1 MKSSH
6 LKIGSDHELQPAM
19 DEFLLFQLQKKINA
33 LADFYKS
40 TLKEQTRQNP
50 VFARKLAG
58 WFAEQNCK
66 FSRRPDDF
74 DYAAKWTA
82 YLLINKILF
91 YHLLRKRESHTLAAF
106 AFPDDLKRL
115 RITLRNY
122 FERILKID
130 YAAFYTTDFIE
141 KIVFPKTNAMVKEI
155 EAVAEI
161 FKTHDFSKLG
171 YDVIGRIFERLIPPD
186 ERHDFGQ
193 YFTSP
198 EVVDLILRFSLA
210 REDAAIL
217 DPACGA
223 GMFLMRAYQHKKLM
237 NRRLQHEKILATLWG
252 SEIAAFPAHLAKINL
267 AINDLKAAQNQPN
280 IIQRDFFDWRAEN
293 EALDRKKRKKLKAR
307 DTTPPRWFDAVVGNP
322 PYTRQE
328 DMNKISSAAVAY
340 KEKLIDKAVYF
351 RREKMAAIGKRA
363 GIHAYFFVHGT
374 KFLKEGGV
382 FGFIVSDSW
391 LDVDYGKGLQE
402 FFLDHYKIVAI
413 IASQVERWFAEADI
427 NTCIVIL
434 QKCGDRQTR
443 EANVVRFVYLKKSL
457 RRLIPPAQDGWEKQV
472 ARLNAIDRLKK
483 AILSQADFCE
493 SESWRIFPKNQK
505 ELREEGFDFENR
517 KYVGT
522 KWGKYLRAPEI
533 FFKILEKGKG
543 KLAPLGEVAEI
554 CRGFTT
560 GADPWFYVTDVTN
573 STSEKE
579 IRQIAGRMG
588 YKGKPADLRLIQS
601 GDGTRWLVEQEFL
614 QPVIR
619 NPENYKNIFIDV
631 QSIRDFVV
639 IVNAPR
645 EKIKGR
651 LIAQYL
657 RHGEK
662 KAYQMGKN
670 RNLIPAKT
678 RTCSSRQNWY
688 QLSSLKPSRL
698 LWQKAFDIY
707 HRHYFA
713 SENVLANQR
722 FYHVYPKENAGEII
736 AAVLN
741 STFVA
746 LYLEFQRS
754 IMGLGAIEATVE
766 EAKQTLV
773 IQPQAVPASTRNR
786 LANALSRL
794 GRREVGSIFDEIGAS
809 SPEEVLLDNVKP
821 DRRELDHII
830 LREILALTEAEQVEV
845 YRAVIDAAKLRIE
858 KAINRR

>member
-1 MKSSH
+1 MKISH
-6 LKIGSDHELQPAM
+6 FEIASAPQPAT
-19 DEFLLFQLQKKINA
+19 DEFLVALLQEKINT
-33 LADFYKS
+33 LADFYKNI
-40 TLKEQTRQNP
+40 LKEQTRQNP
-50 VFARKLAG
+50 VFAQKLAG
-58 WFAEQNCK
+58 WFASQNCK
-66 FSRRPDDF
+66 LQRRSEDF
-74 DYAAKWTA
+74 KYAAKWTA
-82 YLLINKILF
+82 YLLINKVLF
-91 YHLLRKRESHTLAAF
+91 YHLLRAKASHAVAAF

-115 RITLRNY
+115 RITLRDY
-122 FERILKID
+122 FKQVLKID
-130 YAAFYTTDFIE
+130 YEAFYTADFIE
-141 KIVFPKTNAMVKEI
+141 KTAFTKSNELVKEI
-155 EAVAEI
+155 EAVSGI
-161 FKTHDFSKLG
+161 FQSRDFSKLG

-198 EVVDLILRFSLA
+198 EVVDLILRFCVD

-223 GMFLMRAYQHKKLM
+223 GMFLVRAYQHKKLM
-237 NRRLQHEKILATLWG
+237 NRRMPHEKILATLWG

-267 AINDLKAAQNQPN
+267 AIHGLNAAHNQPN
-280 IIQRDFFDWRAEN
+280 ILQQDFFDWRAGED
-293 EALDRKKRKKLKAR
+293 EAFEHKKRKKLKAEAL
-307 DTTPPRWFDAVVGNP
+307 PRWFDAVVGNP

-328 DMNKISSAAVAY
+328 EMNKISSTAAAY
-340 KEKLIDKAVYF
+340 KENLIDKAVYF
-351 RREKMAAIGKRA
+351 HRAKTAAIGKRA
-363 GIHAYFFVHGT
+363 GIHAYFFIHGA
-374 KFLKEGGV
+374 KFLKDGGF

-391 LDVDYGKGLQE
+391 LDVDYGKGLQK

-413 IASQVERWFAEADI
+413 IASQVERWFAEAGI

-434 QKCGDRQTR
+434 QKCSNRQRR
-443 EANVVRFVYLKKSL
+443 EANWVRFVYLKKSL
-457 RRLIPPAQDGWEKQV
+457 RSLIPPAQDGWEKQV
-472 ARLNAIDRLKK
+472 ARFNAIDRLKK

-493 SESWRIFPKNQK
+493 SENWRIFPKSQK
-505 ELREEGFDFENR
+505 ELREEGLDFETR
-517 KYVGT
+517 KYIGA

-554 CRGFTT
+554 RRGFTT

-579 IRQIAGRMG
+579 IRQIAGRMNF
-588 YKGKPADLRLIQS
+588 KGRLADLRLIQS
-601 GDGTRWLVEQEFL
+601 GDGTRWLVEKEFL

-639 IVNAPR
+639 IINEPK
-645 EKIKGR
+645 EKIKGK

-670 RNLIPAKT
+670 RTLVPAQT

-773 IQPQAVPASTRNR
+773 IRPQAVPASTRR
-786 LANALSRL
+786 HLASALSRL
-794 GRREVGSIFDEIGAS
+794 RRREVGSIFDEIGAS
-809 SPEEVLLDNVKP
+809 SPGEVSLDKVKP
-821 DRRELDHII
+821 DRRELDHIV

-845 YRAVIDAAKLRIE
+845 YRAVVDAAKLRIE
-858 KAINRR
+858 KAKSRR

>member
-1 MKSSH
+1 MSH
-6 LKIGSDHELQPAM
+6 FKIASDHKPQPAA
-19 DEFLLFQLQKKINA
+19 DEFLVAQLQEKISA

-40 TLKEQTRQNP
+40 ILKAQTRQNP
-50 VFARKLAG
+50 VFAKKLAG
-58 WFAEQNCK
+58 WFAAQNGK
-66 FSRRPDDF
+66 FQRRSEDF

-91 YHLLRKRESHTLAAF
+91 YHLLRAKESHAPSAF

-122 FERILKID
+122 FKRFLKID
-130 YAAFYTTDFIE
+130 YAAFYSADFIE
-141 KIVFPKTNAMVKEI
+141 KIALPKASAMVKEI

-186 ERHDFGQ
+186 ERHNFGQ

-198 EVVDLILRFSLA
+198 EVVDLILRFSVD

-237 NRRLQHEKILATLWG
+237 NRGLQHEKILSTLWG
-252 SEIAAFPAHLAKINL
+252 SEIAPFPAHLAKINL
-267 AINDLKAAQNQPN
+267 AINGPNAVKNQPN
-280 IIQRDFFDWRAEN
+280 IIQQDFFDWRAGED
-293 EALDRKKRKKLKAR
+293 EALDHKKRKKLKAGEAAL
-307 DTTPPRWFDAVVGNP
+307 PRWFDAVVGNP

-328 DMNKISSAAVAY
+328 EMNKISSSAAAY
-340 KEKLIDKAVYF
+340 KENLIDKAVYF
-351 RREKMAAIGKRA
+351 RRAKTAAIGKRA
-363 GIHAYFFVHGT
+363 GIHAYFFIHGA
-374 KFLKEGGV
+374 KFLKDGGF

-402 FFLDHYKIVAI
+402 FFLDHYKIVAV

-472 ARLNAIDRLKK
+472 ARFNAIDRLKK

-493 SESWRIFPKNQK
+493 SASWRIFPKSQK
-505 ELREEGFDFENR
+505 ELRDEGTDCESR
-517 KYVGT
+517 KYVGA

-543 KLAPLGEVAEI
+543 KLAPLGEVAAI
-554 CRGFTT
+554 RRGFTT
-560 GADPWFYVTDVTN
+560 GADPWFYVTDVTD
-573 STSEKE
+573 STSTKE
-579 IRQIAGRMG
+579 IRQMAGRMD
-588 YKGKPADLRLIQS
+588 YKGRLADLRLIES
-601 GDGTRWLVEQEFL
+601 GDGTRWLVEKEFL

-619 NPENYKNIFIDV
+619 NPENYKNIFIDA

-639 IVNAPR
+639 IINEPR

-670 RNLIPAKT
+670 RTLVPAQT
-678 RTCSSRQNWY
+678 RTCSSRQHWY

-713 SENVLANQR
+713 SESVLANQR

-773 IQPQAVPASTRNR
+773 IQPQAVSASTRNR
-786 LANALSRL
+786 LAKALSRL
-794 GRREVGSIFDEIGAS
+794 GQREVGSIFDEIGAS
-809 SPEEVLLDNVKP
+809 SPEEVLLDKVKP
-821 DRRELDHII
+821 DRRELDHIV
-830 LREILALTEAEQVEV
+830 LREILALTEAEHLEV
-845 YRAVIDAAKLRIE
+845 YRAVVEAAKLRIE
-858 KAINRR
+858 KAKNWH